1 MKRIAVPLA
10 LPALLLLA
18 LFALRASSACSVP
31 NASAVA
37 AQAPPAKAASNAHA
51 ADESAQIVASA
62 KAFLATLDETQR
74 KSVRFEF
81 DDAEQRARWSNL
93 PTGIFQRR
101 GLSFGALNAAQREAA
116 LKLLAAELSHDGYEK
131 VLGIVEADEV
141 LRKNEGG
148 RGPAFGRDEFYVSF
162 LGAPSEREPWMLQF
176 GGHHLA
182 LNITMVGA
190 QGVLTPSLT
199 AVQPASYT
207 VDGKTVRPLGREID
221 KAFALVSALDD
232 AQRKQA
238 VLGFQV
244 RDLVLGPGQ
253 DGKTIQPEG
262 IRASALNAAQREMLL
277 DLAHEWIGILHD
289 AAASEKLSEVRAQ
302 LDDTWFAWS
311 GSLEAGKAAYFRVQG
326 PTLVIEYAPQ
336 RSGGETPQHIHT
348 IYRDPTNDY
357 GKKLLGK

>member
-1 MKRIAVPLA
+1 MKRIVVPLA
-10 LPALLLLA
+10 LPAVSLLVM
-18 LFALRASSACSVP
+18 FIVRGSSACSGP
-31 NASAVA
+31 SASAAA
-37 AQAPPAKAASNAHA
+37 AQTPPAKPSEGSHS
-51 ADESAQIVASA
+51 ADESALIVASA
-62 KAFLATLDETQR
+62 QAFLATLDDGQR

-81 DDAEQRARWSNL
+81 GDDEQRARWSNL
-93 PTGIFQRR
+93 PTGMFQRR
-101 GLSFGALNAAQREAA
+101 GLSLGSLSEAQREAA
-116 LKLLAAELSHDGYEK
+116 MKLLGVLLSRDGYEK
-131 VLGIVEADEV
+131 VLGILEGDEV

-148 RGPAFGRDEFYVSF
+148 ARVGLGRDEFYVSF
-162 LGAPSEREPWMLQF
+162 LGSPFETEPWMLQF

-182 LNITMVGA
+182 LNATLLGA

-207 VDGKTVRPLGREID
+207 VDGKLVRPLGREID
-221 KAFALVSALDD
+221 KAVALVNALDD

-262 IRASALNAAQREMLL
+262 IRGSALNAAQREMLL

-289 AAASEKLSEVRAQ
+289 AAANEKLNEVRAQ
-302 LDDTWFAWS
+302 LDDTWFAWN
-311 GSLEAGKAAYFRVQG
+311 GPTEAGKAAYFRVQG

-336 RSGGETPQHIHT
+336 RAGDGPPQHIHT